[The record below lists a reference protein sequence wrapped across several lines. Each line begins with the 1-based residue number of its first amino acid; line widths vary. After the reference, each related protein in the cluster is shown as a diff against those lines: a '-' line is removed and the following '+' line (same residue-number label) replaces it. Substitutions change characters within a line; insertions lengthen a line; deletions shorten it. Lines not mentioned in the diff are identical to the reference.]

1 MLAHSVD
8 LAARSTESQAQV
20 DLLNLMS
27 ADKILYDNCALKLEQ
42 IALQLSTSSNLSL
55 INHFLLVCE
64 SATQN
69 ILLKKK
75 TKPQTELL
83 RNLGS
88 VSEELLFNCIV
99 FSKEK

>member
-1 MLAHSVD
+1 MD

-75 TKPQTELL
+75 QNHRLSFLE
-83 RNLGS
+83 
-88 VSEELLFNCIV
+88 I
-99 FSKEK
+99 